1 MRNTIQALVVTATC
15 LFSSHVVAQG
25 APGAALAAAVSPQ
38 ELQCDLETMK
48 KQLEEMQQKIRKR
61 EEMIK
66 QLSTQPTPPPP
77 VAKPSPEVEE
87 QIRQKVR
94 EDIMREIQPSLS
106 AANRTFPSLFNPAIG
121 LVIDTVG
128 SYTRDGGNFEFR
140 SAELGLSATVD
151 PFARAYAFIN
161 GTQDSV
167 EVEEAAIVTA
177 SLPYN
182 LTVKGGR
189 FFADFGR
196 LSHFH
201 DHELP
206 FVNRPIVLDQY
217 VGGESQSDGVEV
229 SWFAPTSQYIN
240 LTAGMYNKIGAENER
255 VSNSVPRTLPQ
266 FTYLGKAATFF
277 NLGDAHSIDVGATV
291 AYTPQVAIENGAQ
304 RQLWGLDLTYRYL
317 PLGEASY
324 RGSTWG
330 TEVLYN
336 TERRPSD
343 TIIQDVDTGELISE
357 TSLTRRNAFGL
368 YSYIEPRL
376 SRRLSVGFE
385 FEWVEA
391 LDPGVVTTTAFSP
404 YMTLS
409 ASEFQ
414 RIRLQYSNIAQ
425 PGGHDNPGFV
435 QWTVVLGSHVHGFRD
450 R

>member
-1 MRNTIQALVVTATC
+1 MRSTTQALIGATLC
-15 LFSSHVVAQG
+15 LLSSHALTAA
-25 APGAALAAAVSPQ
+25 APGPAPAATVSPQ
-38 ELQCDLETMK
+38 ELQRDLEKMK
-48 KQLEEMQQKIRKR
+48 QQLEDMQQKIRKQ
-61 EEMIK
+61 EELIK
-66 QLSTQPTPPPP
+66 QLTTQPTPPPP

-94 EDIMREIQPSLS
+94 DDIMRELQPSLS
-106 AANRTFPSLFNPAIG
+106 AATRTFPSLFNPAIG

-128 SYTRDGGNFEFR
+128 SYTRDGGNFDFR

-151 PFARAYAFIN
+151 PFARGYAFIN
-161 GTQDSV
+161 GTQDNV
-167 EVEEAAIVTA
+167 EVEEASIVTT

-182 LTVKGGR
+182 FTLQGGR

-196 LSHFH
+196 LAKFH

-206 FVNRPIVLDQY
+206 FVNRPIVIDEY
-217 VGGESQSDGVEV
+217 VGGESQADGVQV
-229 SWFAPTSQYIN
+229 SWLAPTSQYIN
-240 LTAGMYNKIGAENER
+240 LTWGMYNKIGAENER

-266 FTYLGKAATFF
+266 FTYLGRGATFF
-277 NLGDAHSIDVGATV
+277 NFGDAHSLDLGATL
-291 AYTPQVAIENGAQ
+291 AYTPQVAEEGGAQ
-304 RQLWGLDLTYRYL
+304 RQLWGTDLTYRYL
-317 PLGEASY
+317 PPGEASY
-324 RGSTWG
+324 RGLTWG
-330 TEVLYN
+330 TEVFYN
-336 TERRPSD
+336 TEKRPFD
-343 TIIQDVDTGELISE
+343 TTIQDVETGELISE
-357 TSLTRRNAFGL
+357 TTLKRHNAFGL

-376 SRRLSVGFE
+376 SRRMSVGFE

-404 YMTLS
+404 YITLW

-425 PGGHDNPGFV
+425 PGGHDNAGFV

>member
-1 MRNTIQALVVTATC
+1 MRHIAQTLVVPIVC
-15 LFSSHVVAQG
+15 LTSSYVLAQG
-25 APGAALAAAVSPQ
+25 APGPAPAAAVSPQ
-38 ELQCDLETMK
+38 ELQRDLETMK
-48 KQLEEMQQKIRKR
+48 KQLEEMQQKIRKQ

-77 VAKPSPEVEE
+77 VAQPSPEVEE

-128 SYTRDGGNFEFR
+128 SYTRDGGDFEFR

-161 GTQDSV
+161 GTQDNI
-167 EVEEAAIVTA
+167 EVEEAAIVTT

-182 LTVKGGR
+182 FTVKGGR

-217 VGGESQSDGVEV
+217 VNGESQADGVEV
-229 SWFAPTSQYIN
+229 SWLAPTSQYIN
-240 LTAGMYNKIGAENER
+240 LTTGTYNKIGAENER

-266 FTYLGKAATFF
+266 FTYLGRAATFF
-277 NLGDAHSIDVGATV
+277 NLGDAHSIDLGATL

-304 RQLWGLDLTYRYL
+304 RQLWGVDLTYRYL
-317 PLGEASY
+317 PPGEASY
-324 RGSTWG
+324 RGLTWG

-336 TERRPSD
+336 TERRPFET
-343 TIIQDVDTGELISE
+343 TIEDVDTGELISE
-357 TSLTRRNAFGL
+357 TSLKRRKAFGL

-376 SRRLSVGFE
+376 SRRLSVGFQ

-404 YMTLS
+404 YITLW

-425 PGGHDNPGFV
+425 PGGHDNAGFV